1 MIGRQV
7 LLEDEPLDKGVSEDA
22 DFIGGQELRVDKMQR
37 GFPGFDHAFDVV
49 VSEIEEEKEPPVPFE
64 LPPESA
70 PASVP
75 GLRRSRP
82 ERPMLFE
89 LCDLYRD
96 TVVQDDE
103 IIPVEVQDRLPG
115 LVCDGNLDEPQ
126 RYRHLM
132 LERSG
137 EASADLEAKHGE
149 LRPRSQW
156 RPNSRGKIRT

>member
-37 GFPGFDHAFDVV
+37 GFSGFDHAFDVV
-49 VSEIEEEKEPPVPFE
+49 ISEIEEEKEPPVPFE
-64 LPPESA
+64 LRRNR
-70 PASVP
+70 
-75 GLRRSRP
+75 LRLLFRDSDVRG
-82 ERPMLFE
+82 RNGQLMLFE

-137 EASADLEAKHGE
+137 RLLRI
-149 LRPRSQW
+149 LRPSTGSCGHD
-156 RPNSRGKIRT
+156 PNGGQTPEEK